1 MSISVKTLERLNEA
15 VIDAIRALDEYVSVQ
30 RTIPDNM
37 DTDVHLRKIQSSVRD
52 AYEPFEK
59 DIKGDIEDV
68 KGKQNIYIN
77 DELRVL
83 GEMEHWSYKAEA
95 DTERP
100 YHELST
106 IMGQYD
112 SDTKEYKALKKI
124 QRAMV
129 VIDGY
134 IVDDLRNSI
143 KEFKQIINKEEQ
155 ND

>member
-1 MSISVKTLERLNEA
+1 MSVSVKTLEKLNGT

-37 DTDVHLRKIQSSVRD
+37 GEDVHLRKMQTSVRM

-59 DIKGDIEDV
+59 DIKRDIEDV
-68 KGKQNIYIN
+68 KGKRNIYIN
-77 DELRVL
+77 DELRVS
-83 GEMEHWSYKAEA
+83 GEIEHWSYKAEA
-95 DTERP
+95 DTDRP

-112 SDTKEYKALKKI
+112 SDSKEYKALKKI

-143 KEFKQIINKEEQ
+143 KEFKQIINKE
-155 ND
+155 D